1 MTVAAKPG
9 PCRAASTAAPVAR
22 RSRPAGYA
30 DAADNHCGR
39 RHPHPRRVRPNPA
52 AKISGPTA
60 LAASGCAAPAQ
71 PPGQVPFES
80 PNTAIPAGTR
90 TARTT
95 VASSRIAADRPNT
108 NSWTPTTDVAAPAVG
123 RMRASPAVP
132 TSSRNGRAGG
142 SHGSASAHARSRERC
157 SSRCCCYQ
165 RSCGSSQA
173 SVQAPEA
180 PRQPPVRTSAHTGS
194 ANAARG
200 RRLEPSGPVVTVPN
214 PVTVKQRTILAALR
228 DAQHAND
235 SQPVGTFAVA
245 RWCPEP
251 WTCRV
256 EVVAAALLALQAH
269 GQAVCV
275 SELGGRTWRL
285 TEAGRRQLVPRRGP
299 APARDRRTTAR

>member
-1 MTVAAKPG
+1 MRRTGAAARAGPVRVAQHRHPGRHEDGAHDGCVEQDRRRQAKHELMDAHDE
-9 PCRAASTAAPVAR
+9 RR
-22 RSRPAGYA
+22 RSRHRT
-30 DAADNHCGR
+30 DASVTSGSHKLSQR
-39 RHPHPRRVRPNPA
+39 PRR
-52 AKISGPTA
+52 
-60 LAASGCAAPAQ
+60 
-71 PPGQVPFES
+71 
-80 PNTAIPAGTR
+80 
-90 TARTT
+90 
-95 VASSRIAADRPNT
+95 
-108 NSWTPTTDVAAPAVG
+108 
-123 RMRASPAVP
+123 
-132 TSSRNGRAGG
+132 G

-200 RRLEPSGPVVTVPN
+200 RRLEPSAPVVTVPN

-256 EVVAAALLALQAH
+256 QVVAAALLALQAH

>member
-71 PPGQVPFES
+71 PRGQVPFES

-142 SHGSASAHARSRERC
+142 VTAAPRRTPALASGAAVDVAVTSAPVARPKRACRRRRRRGSPQCAHPRTPGPRTPPAAAV
-157 SSRCCCYQ
+157 SSR
-165 RSCGSSQA
+165 
-173 SVQAPEA
+173 
-180 PRQPPVRTSAHTGS
+180 
-194 ANAARG
+194 
-200 RRLEPSGPVVTVPN
+200 
-214 PVTVKQRTILAALR
+214 
-228 DAQHAND
+228 
-235 SQPVGTFAVA
+235 
-245 RWCPEP
+245 
-251 WTCRV
+251 
-256 EVVAAALLALQAH
+256 
-269 GQAVCV
+269 
-275 SELGGRTWRL
+275 
-285 TEAGRRQLVPRRGP
+285 
-299 APARDRRTTAR
+299 RDRSLQSRTR